1 MLFAKSSPAFLK
13 FEEPGNHFP
22 LRMNGKLSEQPPA
35 ELIRE
40 ISLKGLSGTLRLQQ
54 ERVEAVVYF
63 EDGRVIFAASNLRN
77 LRLREYLKKQGL
89 VSEKELLAL
98 GTRSDPGLAS
108 TLCANGT
115 LDRRTVDALFATQ
128 VADVLRVALL
138 WMEGRWGFDERTRL
152 GDSVRAE
159 LDLRDLLME
168 AARRVQPKFVASRF
182 RNPNELISPVAGLPN
197 NISLSPAEG
206 FVLSR
211 VDAPT
216 KLNDLIAV
224 SGLSDLEAYRTIY
237 ILALGGFL
245 HREHWW
251 SVFRSEQ
258 VQARA
263 SSVDVGASIPEETVP
278 SEPVSLPKELPAKT
292 EEEALDE
299 FFERLSNA
307 TNHYQVLDVAA
318 KAGVEQIKQSYY
330 ALARRYHPD
339 RFRVKASTS
348 QHARIESAFARVTQA
363 YEILTNSAARLT
375 YDAKLAAQEKSRKF
389 AKSAPKSSKQQSVTN
404 EARPE
409 AAIRSETNLQQ
420 AESDFEEGFAALQ
433 QGQTSMAITHLA
445 AAARLAPQEPRY
457 RAYYGRA
464 LAAHEQT
471 RRLAEVELQA
481 AIKLDPSNTSYR
493 VMLAELYSELGF
505 LRRAKTELERAL
517 AADPNNASARAVLRR
532 LEVNRK
538 AG

>member
-1 MLFAKSSPAFLK
+1 MMLFAKSSPALLR

-22 LRMNGKLSEQPPA
+22 LRMNGKLSEQPTA

-40 ISLKGLSGTLRLQQ
+40 ISLKGLSGTLRLHQ

-89 VSEKELLAL
+89 VSEKELSAL
-98 GTRSDPGLAS
+98 ETRSDPGLAS

-128 VADVLRVALL
+128 VADILRVALL
-138 WMEGRWGFDERTRL
+138 WMEGKWDFDERTRL

-159 LDLRDLLME
+159 LDLGGLLME

-182 RNPNELISPVAGLPN
+182 RNPNELVSPVAGLPN

-237 ILALGGFL
+237 ILAMGGFL
-245 HREHWW
+245 HREHQW
-251 SVFRSEQ
+251 SVFRHEQ
-258 VQARA
+258 ATA
-263 SSVDVGASIPEETVP
+263 HSPDLGANIPEGTVP
-278 SEPVSLPKELPAKT
+278 SEPVSTPSEVPAKT
-292 EEEALDE
+292 EEEDLEE

-307 TNHYQVLDVAA
+307 TNHYEVLDVAA
-318 KAGVEQIKQSYY
+318 SAGVEQIKQSYY

-339 RFRVKASTS
+339 RFRVTASS
-348 QHARIESAFARVTQA
+348 LQHARIESAFARVTQA
-363 YEILTNSAARLT
+363 YEILTNSTARLT

-389 AKSAPKSSKQQSVTN
+389 AKSAPKSSKQQSARN

-409 AAIRSETNLQQ
+409 AAISNETNLSQ

-445 AAARLAPQEPRY
+445 AAARVAPQEPRY

-481 AIKLDPSNTSYR
+481 AIKLDPANTNYR

-517 AADPNNASARAVLRR
+517 AADPNNGSARRMLNR